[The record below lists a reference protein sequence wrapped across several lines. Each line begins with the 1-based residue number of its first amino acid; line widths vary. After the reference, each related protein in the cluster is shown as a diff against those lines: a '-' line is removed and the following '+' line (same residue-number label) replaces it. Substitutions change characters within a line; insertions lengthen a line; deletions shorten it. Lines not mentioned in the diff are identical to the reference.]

1 MSDKSRADQSRKIYT
16 ILKKKYPD
24 VKITLDFETPFELLI
39 ATILS
44 AQCTDERVNIVTKS
58 LFKKYKNPS
67 DYIDVEAEEL
77 EDDIRTTGFFR
88 QKTRSIQGTCRML
101 IEDFDSK
108 VPDKMED
115 LIKLPGVARKTA
127 NIVLGS
133 SLKNI
138 SGIAVDTHVK
148 RLANLMGMT
157 EESNPDKIE
166 ADLMEQISKKEW
178 VRFSLV
184 LQAHGRAV
192 CKARKPKCADC
203 VVNKLCPSSTA

>member
-88 QKTRSIQGTCRML
+88 QKARSIQGTCRML

>member
-1 MSDKSRADQSRKIYT
+1 
-16 ILKKKYPD
+16 LKKKYPD

>member
-1 MSDKSRADQSRKIYT
+1 MSKQSRADQSRKIYS
-16 ILKKKYPD
+16 ILKKRYPD

-58 LFKKYKNPS
+58 LFNKYKSPS
-67 DYIDVEAEEL
+67 DYIQVEAEEL

-101 IEDFDSK
+101 IEEFDSD

-127 NIVLGS
+127 NIVLGN

-157 EESNPDKIE
+157 EESNPEKIE
-166 ADLMEQISKKEW
+166 ADLMEQMPKNEW

-192 CKARKPKCADC
+192 CKARKPNCPEC
-203 VVNKLCPSSTA
+203 VINKLCPSSTI